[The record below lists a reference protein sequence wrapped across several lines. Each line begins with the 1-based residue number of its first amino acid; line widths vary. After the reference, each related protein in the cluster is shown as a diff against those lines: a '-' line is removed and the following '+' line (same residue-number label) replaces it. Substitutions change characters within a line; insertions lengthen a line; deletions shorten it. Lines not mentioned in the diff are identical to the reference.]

1 MRLGDIG
8 LDGRTRVVIERLSP
22 DIDAGQFPIKR
33 VIGEQVDVE
42 AFVFADGH
50 DVLSVRLKFRHEAE
64 ESWSEVP
71 MELQI
76 EDRWTGSFP
85 VERTGTY
92 FYTVQGWV
100 NHFETWRRD
109 LDKKFEGGQDVEVDL
124 LAGAALIE
132 GVASDGN
139 TLKRELQQESTEL
152 RAFAEALRNPKEPVD
167 ARVAHAQTA
176 HLAEL
181 MEIHGERS
189 FAVQY
194 GRELKVNVEQPLARF
209 SAWYEVFPRSASA
222 QPGVHG
228 TFKDVERWLPR
239 IAEMGFDIL
248 YLPPIHPV
256 GHSWRKGK
264 NGSLTT
270 TPEDPGSPWAIGSGE
285 GGHKSIHPQLGT
297 LEDFRSLVKR
307 AGELKMEVALDIAFQ
322 CSPDHPYVREHP
334 GWFRIRPDGSIQY
347 AENPPKKYQD
357 IYPFNF
363 ETDSWQAL
371 WRELKS
377 IFEFWI
383 EQGVRVFRV
392 DNPHTKPMRF
402 WQWCLGE
409 LKRDH
414 PETIFLSEAF
424 TRRKVMYH
432 LAKLGFTQSYNYF
445 PWRNTKHELTEY
457 FTELTTTEIREYFRP
472 SLWTNTPDILTQYL
486 QYGGRPAF
494 MTRFILAATLGASYG
509 MYGPAFELCVNEA
522 REFGSEEY
530 LDSEKYEIKHWN
542 LKDPGSL
549 RDLIARVNQIR
560 RENPALQSDWSL
572 EFHDVDNDQIIA
584 YSKAT
589 RDYQNLV
596 ITVVNLNPHHTHAGW
611 VRLPIEKWG
620 LGPQDTFQVHDLLTD
635 ARHLWHGERNYVEL
649 NPRFL
654 PAHILKLRRYVRT
667 ERDFDYFM

>member
-8 LDGRTRVVIERLSP
+8 LDGRTRVVIEGLSP

>member
-8 LDGRTRVVIERLSP
+8 LDGRTRVVIEGLSP

-194 GRELKVNVEQPLARF
+194 GRELKVNVERPLARF

-334 GWFRIRPDGSIQY
+334 EWFRIRPDGSIQY